1 MVGKYAKVSHITGVI
16 VLTMQKIAVIT
27 GATSGIGLACAKL
40 LISKGYKVY
49 GIARRPYSGTD
60 FECFSADVCDY
71 AAIDRILKEIYTRE
85 GHIDVLVNNAG
96 MGIAGAIEEASPES
110 IDKIVGVNLTALC
123 VLCSKTVPYM
133 RGNCAKGGSHVNP
146 EGAKIINISSV
157 GGIMPLPY
165 QAMYSATK
173 AGVEVFSRAI
183 ANELKPYN
191 IKVCAVLPNDTKT
204 GFTEARLCEGTN
216 SRAIKSVE
224 KMARDERRGKSPQLV
239 ARVVYKVARHK
250 NPPLRVSV
258 GGISKLEVFLSRLL
272 PVRLINYIIYKM
284 YCK

>member
-49 GIARRPYSGTD
+49 GIARRQYSGTD
-60 FECFSADVCDY
+60 FMCFSADVCDF
-71 AAIDRILKEIYTRE
+71 AAIDGILKEIHTRE
-85 GHIDVLVNNAG
+85 GKIDVLVNNAG
-96 MGIAGAIEEASPES
+96 IGIAGAIEDASPEG
-110 IDKIVGVNLTALC
+110 IERIVGVNLTALC

-133 RGNCAKGGSHVNP
+133 RGNAQNGAC
-146 EGAKIINISSV
+146 GAKIINISSV

-173 AGVEVFSRAI
+173 AGVEVFSRAL

-191 IKVCAVLPNDTKT
+191 IKVCAVLAGDTKT

-239 ARVVYKVARHK
+239 ARGVYKGARRK
-250 NPPLRVSV
+250 NPPLRASV
-258 GGISKLEVFLSRLL
+258 GLVSKLEVFLSRLL
-272 PVRLINYIIYKM
+272 PIRLINYIIYKI

>member
-49 GIARRPYSGTD
+49 GIARRQYSGTD
-60 FECFSADVCDY
+60 FMCFSADVCDY
-71 AAIDRILKEIYTRE
+71 AAIDGILKEICARE
-85 GHIDVLVNNAG
+85 GKIDVLVNNAG
-96 MGIAGAIEEASPES
+96 IGIAGAIEDASPEG
-110 IDKIVGVNLTALC
+110 IERIVGVNLTALC

-133 RGNCAKGGSHVNP
+133 RGNAQN
-146 EGAKIINISSV
+146 

-173 AGVEVFSRAI
+173 AGVEVFSRAL

-191 IKVCAVLPNDTKT
+191 IKVCAVLPGDTKT

-216 SRAIKSVE
+216 ARAIKSVE
-224 KMARDERRGKSPQLV
+224 KMARDERRGKSPEAV
-239 ARVVYKVARHK
+239 ARVVYKVARRK
-250 NPPLRVSV
+250 NPPLRASV
-258 GGISKLEVFLSRLL
+258 GLASKLEVFLSRLL
-272 PVRLINYIIYKM
+272 PVRLINYIIYKI

>member
-40 LISKGYKVY
+40 LISKGYKIY
-49 GIARRPYSGTD
+49 GIARRQYSGTD
-60 FECFSADVCDY
+60 FMCFSADVCDY
-71 AAIDRILKEIYTRE
+71 AAIEGILKEIHTRE
-85 GHIDVLVNNAG
+85 GKIDVLVNNAG
-96 MGIAGAIEEASPES
+96 IGIAGAIEDASPEG
-110 IDKIVGVNLTALC
+110 IERIVGVNLTALC

-133 RGNCAKGGSHVNP
+133 RGNAQNGAC
-146 EGAKIINISSV
+146 GAKIINISSV

-173 AGVEVFSRAI
+173 AGVEVFSRAL

-191 IKVCAVLPNDTKT
+191 IKVCAVLPGDTKT
-204 GFTEARLCEGTN
+204 GFTEARLCEGAN
-216 SRAIKSVE
+216 ARAIKSVE
-224 KMARDERRGKSPQLV
+224 KMARDERRGKSPEAV
-239 ARVVYKVARHK
+239 ARVVYKVARRK
-250 NPPLRVSV
+250 NPPLRASV
-258 GGISKLEVFLSRLL
+258 GLASKLEVFLSRLL
-272 PVRLINYIIYKM
+272 PVRLINYIIYKI

>member
-27 GATSGIGLACAKL
+27 GATSGIGFACAKL

-49 GIARRPYSGTD
+49 GIARRQYSGTD
-60 FECFSADVCDY
+60 FMCFSADVCDY
-71 AAIDRILKEIYTRE
+71 AAIEGILKEIHTRE
-85 GHIDVLVNNAG
+85 GKIDVLVNNAG
-96 MGIAGAIEEASPES
+96 IGIAGAIEDASPER
-110 IDKIVGVNLTALC
+110 IVGVNLTALC

-133 RGNCAKGGSHVNP
+133 RGNAQNGAC
-146 EGAKIINISSV
+146 GAKIINISSV

-173 AGVEVFSRAI
+173 AGVEVFSRAL

-191 IKVCAVLPNDTKT
+191 IKVCAVLPGDTKT

-216 SRAIKSVE
+216 ARATKSVE
-224 KMARDERRGKSPQLV
+224 KMARDERRGKSPEAV
-239 ARVVYKVARHK
+239 ARVVYKVARRK
-250 NPPLRVSV
+250 NPPLRASV
-258 GGISKLEVFLSRLL
+258 GLASKLEVFLSRLL
-272 PVRLINYIIYKM
+272 PVRLINYIIYKI

>member
-1 MVGKYAKVSHITGVI
+1 
-16 VLTMQKIAVIT
+16 MQKIAVIT

-49 GIARRPYSGTD
+49 GIARRQYSGTD
-60 FECFSADVCDY
+60 FMCFSADVCDY
-71 AAIDRILKEIYTRE
+71 TAIDGILKEIYARE
-85 GHIDVLVNNAG
+85 GKIDVLVNNAG
-96 MGIAGAIEEASPES
+96 IGIAGAIEDASPEG
-110 IDKIVGVNLTALC
+110 IERIVGVNLTALC

-133 RGNCAKGGSHVNP
+133 RGNAQNGAC
-146 EGAKIINISSV
+146 GAKIINISSV

-173 AGVEVFSRAI
+173 AGVEVFSRAL

-191 IKVCAVLPNDTKT
+191 IKVCAVLPGDTKT

-216 SRAIKSVE
+216 ARAIKSVE
-224 KMARDERRGKSPQLV
+224 KMARDERRGKSPEAV
-239 ARVVYKVARHK
+239 ARVVYKVARRK
-250 NPPLRVSV
+250 NPPLRASV
-258 GGISKLEVFLSRLL
+258 GLASKLEVFLSRLL
-272 PVRLINYIIYKM
+272 PVRLINYIIYKI

>member
-27 GATSGIGLACAKL
+27 GATSGIGFACAKL

-49 GIARRPYSGTD
+49 GIARRQYSGTD
-60 FECFSADVCDY
+60 FMCFSADVCDY
-71 AAIDRILKEIYTRE
+71 AAIEGILKEIHTRE
-85 GHIDVLVNNAG
+85 GKIDVLVNNAG
-96 MGIAGAIEEASPES
+96 IGIAGAIEDASPEG
-110 IDKIVGVNLTALC
+110 IERIVGVNLTALC

-133 RGNCAKGGSHVNP
+133 RGNAQNGAC
-146 EGAKIINISSV
+146 GAKIINISSV

-173 AGVEVFSRAI
+173 AGVEVFSRAL

-191 IKVCAVLPNDTKT
+191 IKVCAVLPGDTKT

-216 SRAIKSVE
+216 ARAIKSVE
-224 KMARDERRGKSPQLV
+224 KMARDERRGKSPEAV
-239 ARVVYKVARHK
+239 ARGGYKGARRK
-250 NPPLRVSV
+250 NPPLRASV
-258 GGISKLEVFLSRLL
+258 GLASKLEVFLSRLL
-272 PVRLINYIIYKM
+272 PVRLINYIIYKI